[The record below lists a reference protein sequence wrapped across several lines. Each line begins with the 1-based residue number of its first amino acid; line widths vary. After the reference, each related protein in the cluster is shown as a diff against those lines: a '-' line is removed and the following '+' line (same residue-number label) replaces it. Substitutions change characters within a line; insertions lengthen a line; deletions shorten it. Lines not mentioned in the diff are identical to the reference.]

1 MEQKMSNEYVIPLE
15 IPADRIAAPEYKK
28 FKIDWFKMG
37 NRMVKAVLI
46 PTTKELYSEYMRPI
60 WREDKYQQ
68 RRKNKESSIN
78 EAYDKYELELQADF
92 NLEDAVIEK
101 DLCSTLHDEL
111 NKLSE
116 TDRTILLM
124 YADGFS
130 ESAIGKR
137 IGLSQKSINK
147 RKHRLFSVL
156 KNKLT
161 NNLNTNS

>member
-15 IPADRIAAPEYKK
+15 IPADRIAAPEYKN

-37 NRMVKAVLI
+37 NRMVRAVLI

-101 DLCSTLHDEL
+101 DLFATLHDEL

-130 ESAIGKR
+130 ESAIGKS

-156 KNKLT
+156 KNKLI
-161 NNLNTNS
+161 NNLNISS